1 MQYIINVFVDIY
13 EILYRDILSVL
24 YIIYTWKYL
33 NIQFEVRN
41 EILEWDFQCL
51 QN

>member
-1 MQYIINVFVDIY
+1 MFFLLIYMKYYIDK
-13 EILYRDILSVL
+13 LSVL

-33 NIQFEVRN
+33 NIQFEVYN